1 MSWVYQTKTSP
12 PAQASMPQSPL
23 ENTAIPH
30 VQGLYIAAARGRP
43 MQAVARVTAVAGQG
57 LAGDRYHDGAGTFS
71 SRAAL
76 VPGARALSL
85 IDTADIAR
93 CNNRLNSTLGGADLR
108 RNIVVDGIDLL
119 AWRDQRFA
127 LGDVIIRIAGRCAP
141 CGLLSRY
148 AGHDMRT
155 GLYRGG
161 GMRAVVEIG
170 GEIRIDQPFVAL
182 D

>member
-1 MSWVYQTKTSP
+1 MS
-12 PAQASMPQSPL
+12 QSTA
-23 ENTAIPH
+23 ENSLNAYIH
-30 VQGLYIAAARGRP
+30 GLYIAAARGRP
-43 MQAVARVTAVAGQG
+43 MQAVTGATAVAGHG
-57 LAGDRYHDGAGTFS
+57 LAGDRYHDAVGTFS

-93 CNNRLNSTLGGADLR
+93 CNDRLGRTLSGADLR
-108 RNIVVDGIDLL
+108 RNIVVEGIDLL
-119 AWRDQRFA
+119 AWRDRRLA
-127 LGDVIIRIAGRCAP
+127 LGEVIIRIAGRCAP

-148 AGHDMRT
+148 AGWDMRT

-161 GMRAVVEIG
+161 GMRAVIERG
-170 GEIRIDQPFVAL
+170 GEIRIGQPLIAL